1 MIRYRTAMQRFLTY
15 LIIFLLLLTTGG
27 TASASQ
33 RNKKDKKKAAEIII
47 HVPEPDAYP
56 QMRLDTPLNESPP
69 ARDASHR
76 HINTL
81 GEGIDVSHYQGTIDW
96 EAVAATGKVGYAY
109 VKASESVS
117 FVDDYYYYNIDEGR
131 KYGITM
137 GSYHFYR
144 AHVDQEAQFQHM
156 ISVIDPAKQDI
167 VPLIDVEAANGVG
180 VEAFATRLKAFLR
193 RVEQYYGRPPV
204 LYTYLNFYNKYLAYR
219 GFDHYPVMIASYNDE
234 IPVTNDGLKYVMWQ
248 YTSKGRING
257 VRGNVDRSRFMNGH
271 NVYDIIY

>member
-1 MIRYRTAMQRFLTY
+1 MRGRRPIMQKRRTYF
-15 LIIFLLLLTTGG
+15 IIFLLLLITSNY
-27 TASASQ
+27 AVASQ
-33 RNKKDKKKAAEIII
+33 RDKKDKKKAAEVVL

-56 QMRLDTPLNESPP
+56 QIKLDAPLNESPP

-76 HINTL
+76 HINTVS
-81 GEGIDVSHYQGTIDW
+81 EGIDVSHYQGTIDW

-156 ISVIDPAKQDI
+156 ISVIDPSKQDI
-167 VPLIDVEAANGVG
+167 VPLIDVEAANGVS
-180 VEAFATRLKAFLR
+180 VETFASRLKVFLKKT
-193 RVEQYYGRPPV
+193 EEYYGRPPV

-219 GFDHYPVMIASYNDE
+219 GFDHYPIMIASYSDQTP
-234 IPVTNDGLKYVMWQ
+234 ITVDGVEYIMWQ
-248 YTSKGRING
+248 YTSKGRISG
-257 VRGNVDRSRFMNGH
+257 VKGNVDRSRFMNGH
-271 NVYDIIY
+271 TVYDIIY